1 MLPQV
6 ISKHYKLC
14 QYAALWL
21 LPTHPVVGTW
31 SRRAIRA
38 GREVRG
44 NRALQIDIAAPAN
57 EQGEGKSIWA
67 WRSWMQCD
75 SNRNPKREE
84 CSDQRTTGH
93 CLEGIC
99 SCSSPRGKAAPQG
112 NAVALEAM
120 HLRCKDQ
127 SGHGHGDGDVASTA
141 ISTCSISRGQLVA
154 CLHRGKE

>member
-21 LPTHPVVGTW
+21 LPTHPVYSVVGTW

-44 NRALQIDIAAPAN
+44 NRVLHIDIAAPAN
-57 EQGEGKSIWA
+57 QQGEGKSIWA

-75 SNRNPKREE
+75 SDRNLQREE
-84 CSDQRTTGH
+84 CSDQRTTG
-93 CLEGIC
+93 LC
-99 SCSSPRGKAAPQG
+99 SCSSPRGKAVPQG
-112 NAVALEAM
+112 NVVALEAM

-127 SGHGHGDGDVASTA
+127 SGPGDGDVASA
-141 ISTCSISRGQLVA
+141 APPPVAYRG
-154 CLHRGKE
+154 GS